1 MSNEKVGMKIRTRSS
16 KLPVVHF
23 KNARTCRTLCGK
35 NYNIPKRKV
44 TRRLGNVTC
53 CGCLHNIKNLK
64 WIKNMITRRNRT
76 SKSPQEIID
85 AILSEVAKSS

>member
-1 MSNEKVGMKIRTRSS
+1 MDDQKVSLKVRTRVI

-23 KNARTCRTLCGK
+23 KNVRTCRTLCGK
-35 NYNIPKRKV
+35 NYNIPKRKA
-44 TRRLGNVTC
+44 TNRLGNVTC
-53 CGCLHNIKNLK
+53 SGCLHNIRSLK
-64 WIKNMITRRNRT
+64 WIKKMIARRNRT